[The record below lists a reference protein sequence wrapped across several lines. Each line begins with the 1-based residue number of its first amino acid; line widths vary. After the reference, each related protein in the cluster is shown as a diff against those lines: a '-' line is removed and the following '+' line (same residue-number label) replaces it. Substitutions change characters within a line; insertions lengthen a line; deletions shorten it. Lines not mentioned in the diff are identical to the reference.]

1 MSDLSGDDPF
11 RGEKTAIALRRNALN
26 SDKEESGHLVGLA
39 LSGGGIRSAT
49 FCLGL
54 IRALAKNKLLTKVDY
69 LSTVSGGGYSG
80 AMLGRLYQS
89 KGDGKAVENGLAND
103 DTILL
108 AWLRNNGRY
117 LIPAGFRDTSL
128 ALTQIFRSFLAALFL
143 ITLLCVLVSGIAI
156 SVNALLN
163 KEALLLP
170 AGTEAWLWV
179 LMVPFMF
186 TLWMATTYWLTL
198 YKGSARFQLSVAF
211 CLTVLAGTAIWIIVC
226 HGPGRVEHRY
236 PLSVMSIFALLNL
249 VALYWSLRPRGVNIS
264 VFRQQLTLA
273 MAMSLGIAAL
283 AVLLWFIILAA
294 DRAANLSAQ
303 LQMLGPPAAV
313 AVVKIIWE
321 FKPVKLLI
329 KKALTKHWL
338 VKVSLMQLANI
349 VGLMS
354 ILFAVITVCAAEIYF
369 LRCHISER
377 LDVICYPFFLSLG
390 IVWMFTFFSR
400 SKTMLKF
407 LNLSSL
413 HNFYRARLERA
424 WVSVGNAGGEHP
436 RFGENPLEVKFRGK
450 LDKTEKVT
458 DPVAGDDTF
467 LPDYAPHACEGPV
480 HLMTCCINQTVDDRS
495 GNYNADRKGI
505 ALTVSAFGVE
515 TGTHPPQPSPGLK
528 ETTLSQWVAISG
540 AAAATGMG
548 SRTAPGLAFLLFL
561 IGGRLGYWLPNLY
574 PPDKD
579 RPHTASAP
587 PLFAEMFARFPGR
600 NGKHWFLSDGG
611 HFENTAVY
619 PLLKRRVKTIIVADC
634 GADPDFQFGD
644 LENLIRKARIDYSI
658 DIVFSPIETTDF
670 TSVAELKS
678 SGESPALIKAKI
690 LYPQQ
695 GANPAME
702 GTLLIVKPHRLQGM
716 GLDTASYAERHPD
729 FPQQTTGD
737 QFFDEEQWEAYHQL
751 GLQAGKAIT
760 AAMLK

>member
-1 MSDLSGDDPF
+1 MSDLSGGDPF
-11 RGEKTAIALRRNALN
+11 QPENDAIELRQKAVDPQYKNNAPRI
-26 SDKEESGHLVGLA
+26 GLA

-54 IRALAKNKLLTKVDY
+54 IRALAKNKVLTKIDY

-80 AMLGRLYQS
+80 AMLGRLY
-89 KGDGKAVENGLAND
+89 KDDGKAVETGLAND

-117 LIPAGFRDTSL
+117 LVPAGFRDTSL

-143 ITLLCVLVSGIAI
+143 ITLLCMLASGIAI
-156 SVNALLN
+156 SVNALLTTDS
-163 KEALLLP
+163 LLLP
-170 AGTEAWLWV
+170 AGPEAWLWV
-179 LMVPFMF
+179 LLVPFIF

-198 YKGSARFQLSVAF
+198 YKWAAGSQLLFAF
-211 CLTVLAGTAIWIIVC
+211 GLTILAGAAIWFIVC
-226 HGPGRVEHRY
+226 HGPGSIEHPY
-236 PLSVMSIFALLNL
+236 PLSVMAIFALLNL
-249 VALYWSLRPRGVNIS
+249 AALFWSLRRRGVDIS

-273 MAMSLGIAAL
+273 MVMSLGIAAM
-283 AVLLWFIILAA
+283 VMLLWFVFLAA
-294 DRAANLSAQ
+294 DNAVRSNAQ
-303 LQMLGPPAAV
+303 LQMLGPPATV
-313 AVVKIIWE
+313 AIVKIIWE

-329 KKALTKHWL
+329 KKALAKHWL

-349 VGLMS
+349 VA
-354 ILFAVITVCAAEIYF
+354 ILSMFLAVITVCAAEIYF
-369 LRCHISER
+369 LRCHFSER
-377 LDVICYPFFLSLG
+377 LDVICYPFFLSLA

-400 SKTMLKF
+400 SVTMLKF

-424 WVSVGNAGGEHP
+424 WVSVGNAGEEHA
-436 RFGENPLEVKFRGK
+436 RFGENPLEVKLRGK
-450 LDKTEKVT
+450 LDKTKKVT
-458 DPVAGDDTF
+458 EPMGGDDIHLTH
-467 LPDYAPHACEGPV
+467 YAPHDHQGPV
-480 HLMTCCINQTVDDRS
+480 HLITCCINQTVDDRS

-515 TGTHPPQPSPGLK
+515 TGTHPPQPSTGLE

-579 RPHTASAP
+579 RPCSDPVP

-600 NGKHWFLSDGG
+600 NGKHWFVSDGG

-658 DIVFSPIETTDF
+658 DIIFSPVETTDF
-670 TSVAELKS
+670 TSVAELKR
-678 SGESPALIKAKI
+678 SGESAALIKAQI

-716 GLDTASYAERHPD
+716 GLDTASYAERHAD